1 MLKDLITRVLNRV
14 AGEYIVGLT
23 KENLTQFGLFSGEV
37 KIQNVSLNP
46 SVVDMLN
53 LPISHQFSR
62 IEKFELKAPIK
73 SIGSK
78 PVELLLDGLYLVV
91 TPKEKNEWTFQDYNS
106 LRLKLLNIESFAIEC
121 LQKIAAKQQ
130 EQNKTG
136 EKDAGY
142 VQKLTMKIV
151 DNLQVTIKNIHVRF
165 EDTITKRYSWGFC
178 LDKIET
184 FTIDKQ
190 GEKTFIDRTV
200 QANKNEPTRKLLM
213 ISNAG
218 IYWNAHEER
227 FIYGAPNH
235 QRVKIMNGMIMK
247 EGQTETEEPVD
258 FLLKISFQVSLI
270 MNNKGNFEVPEIMVN
285 LNLDRIDLHLQQR
298 QLQQIIEQL
307 EYAFEY
313 AKEIAIRKKD
323 HKNLDAQE
331 IERLTNIFSTYY
343 NKIMQQDKDNQ
354 TMQCLNEKEKAEY
367 EDAIIKLDIE
377 ILQERAKKIIFEI
390 QKAIKIKELE
400 NKKKGQKQGFM
411 SYIFKA
417 PKDLITE
424 EEKNQIKQFIDEN
437 FSEEAIDAPKV
448 IRPKD
453 YVYCT
458 VDLTLQGAC
467 IKLSNDI
474 GSTVQSLLFQ
484 LKQFK
489 GYIQLR
495 EESNEVKVNLK
506 SMELQMIDEFLGNNS
521 AKTLNI
527 LNPTIKSSNLPLI
540 ECLFISKPLDAPH
553 IDKVI
558 DIKIRSVRFNYDP
571 HLVLRLTQFFDI
583 QIKDEQL
590 KQSAQEQISDQIQN
604 QQFSLQDRMKN
615 DTVLKFN
622 FDLDSPVIVIPLKS
636 NGATSNEAWIV
647 NLGNLKIETI
657 EDVLK
662 PNLPFEIKALDMYK
676 IQLSKTKLTYFES
689 IEIYNNYLNQNKSEQ
704 ILENSANN
712 SQFYHTIDDFSIN
725 LSATLVKQPAQGKIE
740 KVIFLIQQNFIKNLY
755 QQANILIQGGIE
767 QINFRINSH
776 IYKKLLSIGDCF
788 EIPIDELK
796 LCRKQ
801 TLEQVEQK
809 KNVLLNRSI
818 KSGIIFKRGKTL
830 KKWVRYNGVLSGGY
844 IYLFSNPFDLQ
855 PQEAIWVKN
864 SILTRV
870 DENLVGFKNA
880 FSVKNKY
887 TDIYFACE
895 KETATNSWIQ
905 NIEKIRT
912 QIPINKITEKD
923 LEQFGNSYKSGL
935 NESVKQQTDNLNQI
949 LIESHFKIENIQL
962 SLFDE
967 TKYSKKPFLV
977 LKTQKLALDY
987 FERKQKT
994 SVDLVLGGVFLSDYL
1009 YFYKDSN
1016 LNDFIT
1022 SSLESDQE
1030 KSDLIKVGMVILDKE
1045 HPEYKN
1051 VDLDIDLKFNNL
1063 TLNYKP
1069 DTLAKILTFLQ
1080 ADSNIDF
1087 STTEN
1092 ESGKLSEMI
1101 ASGKISSLN
1110 SMTSKDQGSKQS
1122 QSPKLKNQD
1131 SIDSNTQQLQDCQ
1144 TVLLQ
1149 AKVQINQIKI
1159 VLINLKNRLP
1169 INDLLINKI
1178 NLETQL
1184 RSDEITIKS
1193 SLGNLQA
1200 RDLTNYPNTIY
1211 SEEDWQKIQPQE
1223 LLGILKTNN
1232 QSNLLE
1238 VDFRLLFE
1246 RSSKIKS
1253 DNVDTF
1259 VNLVFNS
1266 IHLNYIQA
1274 PVLRFIDYILQQFL
1288 DCLENPNSF
1297 IDESEIIEKHRISFF
1312 TDLNKAKDPVLC
1324 LDKIGIKKV
1333 AQFLENPLLFKLD
1346 IMILNPLITL
1356 KPNPQSDE
1364 YLQADL
1370 GVIKV
1375 TNQVVK
1381 NSNRLL
1387 DCNIKNEIKETYSDI
1402 YQVNAQNML
1411 IRVIKRGLVTEITQK
1426 FNLNVSVNL
1435 ANYFYQYKYIYGS
1448 DIKIDT
1454 TVRVYNHISPII
1466 FRISNEN
1473 YNLIM
1478 KCVMHNIAYD
1488 DGCDRFLVNDWE
1500 RNQKPQTV
1508 LENMIKKEEENRN
1521 KKIMN
1526 LAYKYLD
1533 KDGVFVQVDLEN
1545 LSIFALDKVN
1555 KLPFVKLTVEKM
1567 RVIQIIDENIGK
1579 NVDEKTLNT
1588 QIYAKKLNASC
1599 FSQIQQQYVESSLL
1613 GDEIEQETYS
1623 LQDLS
1628 DIKKLV
1634 NKNNS
1639 EVPQGSCQV
1648 SYEFDNFDDIK
1659 TALTNKPF
1667 QIVFELKMLSN
1678 DDKEIDIN
1686 VTNCKV
1692 QAKAGHLL
1700 AIADF
1705 FNLDSSVDAPQPIYQ
1720 VELTNE
1726 QIEEKK
1732 KAEQQIQQ
1740 YNKEQRQGVQTRMK
1754 LKIQNI
1760 LVCTPCPDGVNVIAI
1775 RSEIDFN
1782 LKLQE
1787 VGTKQAEKQ
1796 QQMSNQNNQVKKQNE
1811 TSQMSANLKKLEV
1824 FICNQE
1830 ELKNKEFK
1838 KVLKRS
1844 ILLPLDLN
1852 FKKAEFQIP
1861 QEKDVFSNKTNI
1873 EVQLLKATLK
1883 ITFQD
1888 LTLVNQTIVIIQEDM
1903 KKQPEN
1909 LNNIFHEEKDSIK
1922 NEDELITSQLTKST
1936 LRKITEQQKIQKE
1949 MEQSEIKLIQIA
1961 QHEVQVNQ
1969 TDLFVDIQGLEI
1981 IIINDMN
1988 SSYVPVLDF
1997 NLYET
2002 NVKFKQ
2008 NNIQTSFTANFE
2020 IGAEYYNP
2028 KVGLWEP
2035 IIERIGF
2042 NVDFV
2047 QSDIAN
2053 VKQLILIEMNPNYRT
2068 FNLTLSTQ
2076 FLYLLSRI
2084 NYTFQNEIIP
2094 AVRKTR
2100 ETYVY
2105 NVNSFILQQNEE
2117 QKQDASD
2124 DENIQEISPYSVRNE
2139 TGYPIEVMTDL
2150 TNIQYSSGISKESEQ
2165 KVYKCYLNNFEEKN
2179 FKVDMMESKIVND
2192 KKETFVF
2199 KKSSEQV
2206 KVRVQV
2212 PDQQL
2217 KYIQQID
2224 LDKVHSNLRVCKN
2237 EYNKKLFNVVTEVRL
2252 DNFTFKKV
2260 LNISS
2265 PYQFF
2270 NGCNR
2275 ELQITLFDEKQNQKK
2290 EFKIKKNQKLAIPID
2305 LLNGFFSIHLQNE
2318 QKKIYNFNV
2327 LRNSMLNKAQEIQ
2340 LSNEFLI
2347 LRVSQDSQN
2356 QKLTVFSLEP
2366 PYKIKNCLPKPVLL
2380 QFINKI
2386 PQENQVSK
2394 AKRQT
2399 ESSKNINSGQ
2409 VYEFYNCSQ
2418 NIESIINM
2426 QIPNHFYSN
2435 EARIINNQIER
2446 IFIEDKNGNQ
2456 SEISIH
2462 QKEQTVQGCKYLYIY
2477 CKGYLINES
2486 PQKLNIYTSIQK
2498 NKKECRLVGG
2508 QSQLYEEESL
2518 NTNFIL
2524 FGNETGELLSI
2535 KDQKYDKI
2543 SQQASIGGVGTTQLD
2558 LYTLNDF
2565 LIPIYQTVGVN
2576 VSIKNVDY
2584 DQKLFSKVITISP
2597 RFILVNKTGHQ
2608 IYIKQKGYDDQ
2619 ITAIEKDSRIPLFW
2633 YDQSESRFLSIQLQE
2648 EAKQWNWSGNL
2659 NVQEL
2664 GTVNFMVKST
2674 QTTEDKHDVTFLRTD
2689 VRSDE
2694 SNIYIVIEK
2703 VPDKEKPYLIQNLT
2717 SIVAINLFE
2726 FNVVL
2731 EPQSQNEDFSV
2742 QPNQQYYF
2750 SWEHPFDKEKRLY
2763 MQIITN
2769 QKKYQILNFNL
2780 CPDQIYLQG
2789 KLQISP
2795 IGVSKYEI
2803 ESIYI
2808 KWSIEIDGFTRI
2820 IKFEDSYK
2828 DEPVTQQEKEEL
2840 RQNIE
2845 KQKELEQG
2853 KSQAQISGIKDS
2865 KIKNQEESKVQLKNK
2880 IEQQLNIYIKE
2891 IGISIV
2897 QNHRINEKP
2906 KELIYATLKG
2916 VEFITI
2922 EKQESKTNQLRVKL
2936 LNIDQNNSY
2945 NISNPVILT
2954 PNKYSQYNKD
2964 NNGNFFINI
2973 MAEQNLAAKNLTLFN
2988 NLVLEVNPFT
2998 LRIEEQF
3005 VNTLLDFISTIE
3017 EVKFIAENSHLSS
3030 IKNQIDESASL
3041 KKSQNKN
3048 KKFKWQECEI
3058 PPSSIPTFINQLILS
3073 NIEANLIVK
3082 GNFKTSEQTSSI
3094 IRQLFSALG
3103 VVLADIES
3111 PIKLNGIKLINCFET
3126 FSGITSKLT
3135 DHYKNQAI
3143 SQILKACGSLN
3154 IIGNP
3159 VGLFHNIS
3167 TGVTDLFNKPKEGF
3181 VRGPL
3186 EGGLGIVEGAS
3197 SLVKNTMAGAF
3208 NSVNKITGSLSSGVS
3223 ALCMDEEYL
3232 QERERMR
3239 QKKPEN
3245 VVDGAF
3251 QGFTSVFSGVT
3262 KGITGVLVNPLEG
3275 AKKGGAL
3282 GLLKGVGLG
3291 FAGLIAKPVSGVL
3304 DAASSVAGGIK
3315 NTITTGDEKANETR
3329 LRNPR
3334 VFYGREG
3341 FYKEFIEIDAGIKA
3355 ILHTTSKGKYQN
3367 ADYLQAYLI
3376 LGDQESEKNQVFLVI
3391 TYEVILL
3398 FDESSKKR
3406 KWYFETSG
3414 FIGVELLQNG
3424 IKLYCQNQIQKLK
3437 DKSVVVPIKQIDQ
3450 RKYIFQQINT
3460 LKFQL
3465 EEEKKISQL
3474 DY

>member
-1 MLKDLITRVLNRV
+1 MLKNLITRLLNRI

-46 SVVDMLN
+46 SVIDMLN
-53 LPISHQFSR
+53 LPITHQFSR

-91 TPKEKNEWTFQDYNS
+91 TPKEKKEWTFQDYQS
-106 LRLKLLNIESFAIEC
+106 LRLKLLNIESFSVEC
-121 LQKIAAKQQ
+121 LQKIAAKLQ
-130 EQNKTG
+130 EQSKQS

-142 VQKLTMKIV
+142 VQKLTMKIM
-151 DNLQVTIKNIHVRF
+151 DNIQITIKNIHFRF

-184 FTIDKQ
+184 FTINKD
-190 GEKTFIDRTV
+190 GEQTFIDRTV

-227 FIYGAPNH
+227 FIYYSRDD
-235 QRVKIMNGMIMK
+235 QRVKIMKGMVMK
-247 EGQTETEEPVD
+247 EGQEQTEEPVD

-270 MNNKGNFEVPEIMVN
+270 MNSKGNFEVPEIKVN
-285 LNLDRIDLHLQQR
+285 LNLDSIELHLQQR

-323 HKNLDAQE
+323 NKNISAQE
-331 IERLTNIFSTYY
+331 IERLSNIFSTHY

-354 TMQCLNEKEKAEY
+354 TTQCLNEVEKVEY
-367 EDAIIKLDIE
+367 EDAAIKLDIE
-377 ILQERAKKIIFEI
+377 ILQERAKKVIFEI

-400 NKKKGQKQGFM
+400 DKKKGQKQGFM

-424 EEKNQIKQFIDEN
+424 EEKAQIKQFIDEN
-437 FSEEAIDAPKV
+437 FSEEAIDAPNV
-448 IRPKD
+448 IRPKE

-458 VDLTLQGAC
+458 VDFTLQGAF

-474 GSTVQSLLFQ
+474 GSTLQCLLFQ
-484 LKQFK
+484 LNQIK
-489 GYIQLR
+489 GNFQLR
-495 EESNEVKVNLK
+495 DENNEVKVTLK
-506 SMELQMIDEFLGNNS
+506 SMELKMIDEFLGKNS
-521 AKTLNI
+521 SKTLNV
-527 LNPTIKSSNLPLI
+527 LNPTIEKSDKPLI
-540 ECLFISKPLDAPH
+540 EFCFITKPLEASH

-583 QIKDEQL
+583 QIKDEQF
-590 KQSAQEQISDQIQN
+590 KQTAQEQISDQIQN

-622 FDLDSPVIVIPLKS
+622 LDIDSPVIVIPLKS
-636 NGATSNEAWIV
+636 NGITSNEAWVV
-647 NLGNLKIETI
+647 NLGNLKINTI

-662 PNLPFEIKALDMYK
+662 PNLPFEVKALDMYNM
-676 IQLSKTKLTYFES
+676 QLSKTKLTYFQS
-689 IEIYNNYLNQNKSEQ
+689 IEVYNNYINSRKSEEIRDQ
-704 ILENSANN
+704 SAINQ
-712 SQFYHTIDDFSIN
+712 QFYNTVDDFSIN
-725 LSATLVKQPAQGKIE
+725 LNATLVKQPAQGKIE
-740 KVIFLIQQNFIKNLY
+740 K
-755 QQANILIQGGIE
+755 ANILIQGGIDK
-767 QINFRINSH
+767 INLRMSPI
-776 IYKKLLSIGDCF
+776 IYKKLLNIGDCF

-796 LCRKQ
+796 LSRQQ
-801 TLEQVEQK
+801 TLEQVEQEK
-809 KNVLLNRSI
+809 MVLLNRSI
-818 KSGIIFKRGKTL
+818 KSGIIYKRGKTI
-830 KKWVRYNGVLSGGY
+830 KTWVRYTGVLSGGY
-844 IYLFSNPFDLQ
+844 IYLFSNSNALKPS
-855 PQEAIWVKN
+855 EAVWVKN
-864 SILTRV
+864 SIITRV
-870 DENLVGFKNA
+870 DGSFVDFKNAFA
-880 FSVKNKY
+880 FSVKNKF
-887 TDIYFACE
+887 TDIFLACT
-895 KETATNSWIQ
+895 KEETTNSWIE

-912 QIPINKITEKD
+912 IIPKSQITEKD
-923 LEQFGNSYKSGL
+923 LEQFGNNQKP
-935 NESVKQQTDNLNQI
+935 ESVKQQNNNLDQI
-949 LIESHFKIENIQL
+949 LIESHFQIGNIQL
-962 SLFDE
+962 SLFDD
-967 TKYSKKPFLV
+967 TKYTEKPFLV
-977 LKTQKLALDY
+977 LKTQKLALD
-987 FERKQKT
+987 FFDRKQKT
-994 SVDLVLGGVFLSDYL
+994 SVGLVLGGVFLSDYL
-1009 YFYKDSN
+1009 YSYKDSN

-1022 SSLESDQE
+1022 SSLESDKDE
-1030 KSDLIKVGMVILDKE
+1030 NDLIQVGVVILDKG
-1045 HPEYKN
+1045 HPEYQN
-1051 VDLDIDLKFNNL
+1051 IDLDIDLKFNNL

-1069 DTLAKILTFLQ
+1069 DILAKILTFFQ
-1080 ADSNIDF
+1080 TDSYIEF
-1087 STTEN
+1087 SNTEN
-1092 ESGKLSEMI
+1092 ESGNLSEMMT
-1101 ASGKISSLN
+1101 SGKISSLN
-1110 SMTSKDQGSKQS
+1110 SKNSKDQGSKQL
-1122 QSPKLKNQD
+1122 QPPKLTKQD
-1131 SIDSNTQQLQDCQ
+1131 TQDSNTQVLQDCQ
-1144 TVLLQ
+1144 TILLQ
-1149 AKVQINQIKI
+1149 ANVQINQIKI

-1184 RSDEITIKS
+1184 RSDEIVIKS

-1223 LLGILKTNN
+1223 ILGILNKNN
-1232 QSNLLE
+1232 LSNLLE
-1238 VDFRLLFE
+1238 VDFRMLFE
-1246 RSSKIKS
+1246 GSSKIKS

-1274 PVLRFIDYILQQFL
+1274 PVLRFIDFILEQFL

-1297 IDESEIIEKHRISFF
+1297 IDESEIVEKHKISFLR
-1312 TDLNKAKDPVLC
+1312 DLDKSHDPVLS
-1324 LDKIGIKKV
+1324 LDKIGAQKV
-1333 AQFLENPLLFKLD
+1333 AQLLDKPLLFKLD

-1356 KPNPQSDE
+1356 KPNPSSEE

-1370 GVIKV
+1370 GVIKI

-1387 DCNIKNEIKETYSDI
+1387 ECKIKNEIKETYSDI

-1411 IRVIKRGLVTEITQK
+1411 IRVIKGDQVTEITQK

-1435 ANYFYQYKYIYGS
+1435 ANYFYQYKYIYGD

-1466 FRISNEN
+1466 FVISNEN

-1500 RNQKPQTV
+1500 RNQKPQTM
-1508 LENMIKKEEENRN
+1508 LEKMIKKEEESRL
-1521 KKIMN
+1521 KRSMN
-1526 LAYKYLD
+1526 LAYQYLD

-1545 LSIFALDKVN
+1545 LSVFALDELNKV
-1555 KLPFVKLTVEKM
+1555 PFVKLTVEKM

-1579 NVDEKTLNT
+1579 NLEEKTLKT

-1599 FSQIQQQYVESSLL
+1599 FSLIQGEYVESSLL
-1613 GDEIEQETYS
+1613 GDEIVQKIYS
-1623 LQDLS
+1623 LQELQ
-1628 DIKKLV
+1628 DIKILI
-1634 NKNNS
+1634 NS
-1639 EVPQGSCQV
+1639 DSYCEIPSESCQDQQI
-1648 SYEFDNFDDIK
+1648 YEFEKFDDIE
-1659 TALTNKPF
+1659 TAQTNKQF
-1667 QIVFELKMLSN
+1667 QVVFELKLLPN
-1678 DDKEIDIN
+1678 DDKEIEIYIS
-1686 VTNCKV
+1686 NCKV

-1705 FNLDSSVDAPQPIYQ
+1705 FNLDSSVDAPEPVYQ
-1720 VELTNE
+1720 VELTKE
-1726 QIEEKK
+1726 QIQEKQR
-1732 KAEQQIQQ
+1732 AQEQIQQ
-1740 YNKEQRQGVQTRMK
+1740 YNKEQRQGVQTIMK
-1754 LKIQNI
+1754 LKIHNI
-1760 LVCTPCPDGVNVIAI
+1760 LVCTPCPDGLNVIAI
-1775 RSEIDFN
+1775 RSELDFN

-1787 VGTKQAEKQ
+1787 VGVKQAEKQ
-1796 QQMSNQNNQVKKQNE
+1796 QFQKQMNNQNNTAKKQNE
-1811 TSQMSANLKKLEV
+1811 TSYMSAKLQKLEI

-1830 ELKNKEFK
+1830 ELKGKDFK
-1838 KVLKRS
+1838 KVLKRN

-1852 FKKAEFQIP
+1852 FKKTEFKIP
-1861 QEKDVFSNKTNI
+1861 QTNNTYSNKTNI
-1873 EVQLLKATLK
+1873 EVQLLKAIFK

-1888 LTLVNQTIVIIQEDM
+1888 LTLVNQTIVIIQEDI
-1903 KKQPEN
+1903 KKQPEK
-1909 LNNIFHEEKDSIK
+1909 LNKKVDIPKQEKNVME
-1922 NEDELITSQLTKST
+1922 NEDQLAASQLTKSK
-1936 LRKITEQQKIQKE
+1936 LLPKITVEQKIQQELEQKE
-1949 MEQSEIKLIQIA
+1949 KKLIQIA
-1961 QHEVQVNQ
+1961 QNEVQVNQ
-1969 TDLFVDIQGLEI
+1969 TDLFTDIEGLEI

-1997 NLYET
+1997 NLYEM
-2002 NVKFKQ
+2002 NVKLKQ
-2008 NNIQTSFTANFE
+2008 NNIQTNLTANFE
-2020 IGAEYYNP
+2020 LGAEYYNP

-2035 IIERIGF
+2035 VIERVGF
-2042 NVDFV
+2042 VVDFV
-2047 QSDIAN
+2047 KSEVNN
-2053 VKQLILIEMNPNYRT
+2053 VKQLIAIEMNPNYRT
-2068 FNLTLSTQ
+2068 LNFTLSTQ

-2084 NYTFQNEIIP
+2084 NYTFQKQIIP
-2094 AVRKTR
+2094 TVRKTR
-2100 ETYVY
+2100 ETYIQNVY
-2105 NVNSFILQQNEE
+2105 FYSMLHTEE
-2117 QKQDASD
+2117 QKQEPSD
-2124 DENIQEISPYSVRNE
+2124 EENLQEISPYAVRNE
-2139 TGYPIEVMTDL
+2139 TGYPIEIMTDL
-2150 TNIQYSSGISKESEQ
+2150 TNIQYSSNNPKATEQ
-2165 KVYKCYLNNFEEKN
+2165 KIYKSYLNNFEEKN
-2179 FKVDMMESKIVND
+2179 FKVDMMESKIEND

-2206 KVRVQV
+2206 KVKVLI

-2224 LDKVHSNLRVCKN
+2224 LDKVRSNLRACKN
-2237 EYNKKLFNVVTEVRL
+2237 EYNKKLFDVITEVKL

-2265 PYQFF
+2265 RYQFF
-2270 NGCNR
+2270 NGCDR
-2275 ELQITLFDEKQNQKK
+2275 VLQIALFDDKQIQKHV
-2290 EFKIKKNQKLAIPID
+2290 FNMKKNQKLPIPID
-2305 LLNGFFSIHLQNE
+2305 LLNGFFCVNLEN
-2318 QKKIYNFNV
+2318 QKSKIYNFNV
-2327 LRNSMLNKAQEIQ
+2327 LRNSMLDRAYEEIQ
-2340 LSNEFLI
+2340 LSDKFLL
-2347 LRVSQDSQN
+2347 LRVNKEIQN
-2356 QKLTVFSLEP
+2356 QKITVFSLEP

-2386 PQENQVSK
+2386 NSENQV
-2394 AKRQT
+2394 AKSRRQT
-2399 ESSKNINSGQ
+2399 DSSKNLNSGQ
-2409 VYEFYNCSQ
+2409 VYEIYNCSQ

-2435 EARIINNQIER
+2435 EAKIIGNQIDR
-2446 IFIEDKNGNQ
+2446 LYIEDRNGNQ

-2462 QKEQTVQGCKYLYIY
+2462 QKEQTAQGCKYLYIY

-2498 NKKECRLVGG
+2498 NKKECKLVGG
-2508 QSQLYEEESL
+2508 QSQIYEEESL

-2535 KDQKYDKI
+2535 KDYKYDKI

-2608 IYIKQKGYDDQ
+2608 IYIKQKGYDDK
-2619 ITAIEKDSRIPLFW
+2619 ITAIEKDTRIPLFW

-2664 GTVNFMVKST
+2664 GTVNFMVQSAENK
-2674 QTTEDKHDVTFLRTD
+2674 QDVTFLRTD
-2689 VRSDE
+2689 VRSDD

-2703 VPDKEKPYLIQNLT
+2703 VPDNEKPYLIQNLT
-2717 SIVAINLFE
+2717 SDFAINIFE
-2726 FNVVL
+2726 FNVIL
-2731 EPQSQNEDFSV
+2731 EPQSENEYSA
-2742 QPNQQYYF
+2742 QPNQQYHF
-2750 SWEHPFDKEKRLY
+2750 SWEHPFDKEKKLY
-2763 MQIITN
+2763 LQIIPK
-2769 QKKYQILNFNL
+2769 QKNYQILNFNL
-2780 CPDQIYLQG
+2780 SPDQIYLQG
-2789 KLQISP
+2789 KLQLSP
-2795 IGVSKYEI
+2795 VGLNKHEFQ
-2803 ESIYI
+2803 SIYI

-2820 IKFEDSYK
+2820 IKFEDSYR

-2840 RQNIE
+2840 RQKILKQIE
-2845 KQKELEQG
+2845 LNHIRQSQELPKKLSVKE
-2853 KSQAQISGIKDS
+2853 SQS
-2865 KIKNQEESKVQLKNK
+2865 KIQEQSNAQLKNK
-2880 IEQQLNIYIKE
+2880 IEQQLNVYLKQ
-2891 IGISIV
+2891 IGISVIL
-2897 QNHRINEKP
+2897 NHRINEKP

-2916 VEFITI
+2916 VEFITV

-2954 PNKYSQYNKD
+2954 PNKYAQYNKD
-2964 NNGNFFINI
+2964 NSNYFFINI
-2973 MAEQNLAAKNLTLFN
+2973 MVEQNLVAKNLTLFN
-2988 NLVLEVNPFT
+2988 NLVLEINPFT
-2998 LRIEEQF
+2998 LRIENQF
-3005 VNTLLDFISTIE
+3005 INIVLDFINTVE
-3017 EVKFIAENSHLSS
+3017 EVQFTVENSHLNS

-3073 NIEANLIVK
+3073 NIEADLIIK
-3082 GNFKTSEQTSSI
+3082 GNFKTSNQSSNI
-3094 IRQLFSALG
+3094 IKQMFSALG

-3111 PIKLNGIKLINCFET
+3111 PIKLNGIKLVNCFET

-3135 DHYKNQAI
+3135 AHYKNQAI
-3143 SQILKACGSLN
+3143 KQILKACGSLN

-3159 VGLFHNIS
+3159 VGLFKNIS
-3167 TGVTDLFNKPKEGF
+3167 SGVTDLIQKPAEGF

-3186 EGGLGIVEGAS
+3186 EGGLGIMEGAT
-3197 SLVKNTMAGAF
+3197 SLVRNTMAGAF

-3239 QKKPEN
+3239 LKKPQN
-3245 VVDGAF
+3245 VVDGTV
-3251 QGFTSVFSGVT
+3251 QGVTSIFSGVA
-3262 KGITGVLVNPLEG
+3262 KGITGVLVNPFEG

-3304 DAASSVAGGIK
+3304 DAASSITGGIK
-3315 NTITTGDEKANETR
+3315 NTIALGDEKANETR

-3355 ILHTTSKGKYQN
+3355 ILHTTSNGKFQN
-3367 ADYLQAYLI
+3367 VDYLQAFMI
-3376 LGDQESEKNQVFLVI
+3376 LGDGENQSNNVLLVI
-3391 TYEVILL
+3391 TYEFILL
-3398 FDESSKKR
+3398 FDESSKKK

-3414 FIGVELLQNG
+3414 FQLVEQKQNG
-3424 IKLYCQNQIQKLK
+3424 IELYCQNQISKLK
-3437 DKSVVVPIKQIDQ
+3437 KNSVFIAIEKKDQKQ
-3450 RKYIFQQINT
+3450 YIFQQIST

-3465 EEEKKISQL
+3465 DEEKKMSQL